1 VKIVRFDPSRPI
13 TQHGS
18 TGATVAGIARMEGR
32 AQVVCIRL
40 EPGGVVG
47 EHPAVG
53 AQLFLVVAGSGWV
66 RAGGHRRDIAAG
78 SGALWEPD
86 ELHESGTDD
95 GMTAVVVEA
104 EAIELV

>member
-13 TQHGS
+13 TEHGS
-18 TGATVAGIARMEGR
+18 SGATVVGVARMDGR

-40 EPGGVVG
+40 GPGGRVG
-47 EHPAVG
+47 EHPATVP
-53 AQLFLVVAGSGWV
+53 QLFLVVAGSGWV
-66 RAGGHRRDIAAG
+66 RAGGDRHDVEAG
-78 SGALWEPD
+78 SAAYWEPN

-104 EAIELV
+104 ESLELV

>member
-18 TGATVAGIARMEGR
+18 MGATVAGIARMGGQ

-40 EPGGVVG
+40 EPGGVLG

-66 RAGGHRRDIAAG
+66 RSGADRRDVAAG
-78 SGALWEPD
+78 SGALWESE

-104 EAIELV
+104 ESIELV

>member
-13 TQHGS
+13 TEHGS
-18 TGATVAGIARMEGR
+18 TGATVAGIARIDGR
-32 AQVVCIRL
+32 TQVVCIRL
-40 EPGGVVG
+40 DPGGVLG
-47 EHPAVG
+47 EHPATV

-66 RAGGHRRDIAAG
+66 RAGADRRDVASGSAAF
-78 SGALWEPD
+78 WEPN

-104 EAIELV
+104 ESIELV